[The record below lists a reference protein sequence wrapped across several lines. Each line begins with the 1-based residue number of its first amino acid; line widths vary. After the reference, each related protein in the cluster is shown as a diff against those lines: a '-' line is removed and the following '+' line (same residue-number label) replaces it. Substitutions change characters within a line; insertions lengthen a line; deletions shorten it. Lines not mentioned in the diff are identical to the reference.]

1 MTAESVYSG
10 ELSEPE
16 TWVGRAIEREEDDRQ
31 LKGAGRFVD
40 DIVLPGQLYAAFVR
54 SPYPHASFS
63 KLDYSAAAQ
72 ASGVHLCLA
81 ASDFEDLPI
90 VEPNWK
96 LPRSIPRGRP
106 ILAKGRVRYV
116 GEPVAVVIADCPAAA
131 RDAAELVEINYQQ
144 LPFVLDQLDAI
155 EADAPRLHD
164 DMDSNVAA
172 VFAPGNGGFDDAAN
186 AAPFRTK
193 FRLRNQ
199 RLVPFSIEGRAV
211 NADFDHKSGRMTLN
225 ITHQLPH
232 MARRMV
238 AETISFPENRLRVIS
253 PDVGGGFG
261 PKMHIYQEEAV
272 CALASI
278 RLGRPVKW
286 TERRRENVVNTT
298 HGRDHEMQ
306 IDVAYDQE
314 GKLLALRVESLANI
328 GAYMSSMGSGIPTV
342 NVGLFVM
349 GVYDIPAV
357 EVDIKC
363 LYTNTPP
370 VDAYRGAGRPE
381 ASYAIERTI
390 DRVAHELGLDPAEV
404 RRRNFLTED
413 QIPRRQPTGAM
424 IDSGRYHHTLEDA
437 LTRADYDK
445 FRKQQAKARE
455 TGELIGV
462 GIANYT
468 ESCGIGPGQVQKLVG
483 FDRGGYESARV
494 RMTSDGN
501 AVVFSGSHSHGQ
513 GHKTVFAQI
522 AADELGIPPDRIEV
536 IQGDTDSV
544 PQGVGT
550 FNSRSIPVGGSAV
563 KAAAGRVADRIR
575 RLAAHLIQTEVERL
589 RRDGDIFSAPDGKM
603 TITFAEVCHAAWTGH
618 NVPHD
623 LGVGLEET
631 EFYHPTSMSAPYG
644 AHIAKVR
651 IDRETGEIALEAYT
665 AVDDCGTVINPLLAR
680 GQVHGG
686 LAQGIGQ
693 ALWED
698 GTPEDD
704 GSIILNT
711 PVPRFDMLPRF
722 DTSHTV
728 TDSWTNP
735 LGAKG
740 LGEAGAIGAPP
751 AIVNAAIDALWHLG
765 VREIDMPLTPARILA
780 AIELAEMEAAQ

>member
-1 MTAESVYSG
+1 MTAETVYSG

-16 TWVGRAIEREEDDRQ
+16 GWVGRALEREEDDRQ
-31 LKGAGRFVD
+31 LKGAGQFVD
-40 DIVLPGQLYAAFVR
+40 DIVLPRQLYATFVR
-54 SPYPHASFS
+54 SPHPHANFS
-63 KLDYSAAAQ
+63 NVDFSAALTAP
-72 ASGVHLCLA
+72 GVCLCLA
-81 ASDFEDLPI
+81 ASDFEELPI

-96 LPRSIPRGRP
+96 LPRSVPRGRP
-106 ILAKGRVRYV
+106 ILAKERVRYV
-116 GEPVAVVIADCPAAA
+116 GEPIAVVIAESPAAA
-131 RDAAELVEINYQQ
+131 RDAAEMVEIDYQQ
-144 LPFVLDQLDAI
+144 LPFVLGQRDAI
-155 EADAPRLHD
+155 AKDAPRLHD
-164 DMDSNVAA
+164 DMVSNVAA
-172 VFAPGNGGFDDAAN
+172 TFAPGNGGFEEVAS
-186 AAPFRTK
+186 AAPRRTK

-199 RLVPFSIEGRAV
+199 RLVPFSIDGRAL
-211 NADFDHKSGRMTLN
+211 NADFDPKSDRMTLY
-225 ITHQLPH
+225 IGHQLPH

-238 AETISFPENRLRVIS
+238 AETIGFPENRLRVIS

-272 CALASI
+272 CTLASI

-286 TERRRENVVNTT
+286 TETRSENVCNTT

-306 IDVAYDQE
+306 IDVAYDEE
-314 GKLLALRVESLANI
+314 GKLLGLKVESLANI

-349 GVYDIPAV
+349 GVYDIPSV

-437 LTRADYDK
+437 LTRAGYEE
-445 FRKQQAKARE
+445 FRQDQAKARDA
-455 TGELIGV
+455 GDLIGI

-494 RMTSDGN
+494 RMTSDGR

-522 AADELGIPPDRIEV
+522 AADELGIAPDQIEV
-536 IQGDTDSV
+536 IQGDTDAV

-563 KAAAGRVADRIR
+563 KVAAARVADRIR
-575 RLAAHLIQTEVERL
+575 RLAAHLLQTDVEALQRE
-589 RRDGDIFSAPDGKM
+589 GDLFSTTEGSA
-603 TITFAEVCHAAWTGH
+603 TITFADVCHAAWTGH
-618 NVPHD
+618 NVPAD
-623 LGVGLEET
+623 LGIGLEET
-631 EFYHPTSMSAPYG
+631 EFYHPTAMSAPYG

-651 IDRETGEIALEAYT
+651 INRETGEIALEAYT

-704 GSIILNT
+704 GSIVVNT
-711 PVPRFDMLPRF
+711 PIPRFDMLPRF
-722 DTSHTV
+722 QTSHTV
-728 TDSWTNP
+728 TESWTNP
-735 LGAKG
+735 TGAKG
-740 LGEAGAIGAPP
+740 LGEAGTIGAPP

-765 VREIDMPLTPARILA
+765 VREIDMPLTPPRILA
-780 AIELAEMEAAQ
+780 AIEDADKEAAQ

>member
-1 MTAESVYSG
+1 MTATSSYSG
-10 ELSEPE
+10 ELSEPAG
-16 TWVGRAIEREEDDRQ
+16 WVGRAIERREDDRL

-40 DIVLPGQLYAAFVR
+40 DIVLPGQLHAAFVR
-54 SPYPHASFS
+54 SPHPHASFTEVDFAEA
-63 KLDYSAAAQ
+63 LAVP
-72 ASGVHLCLA
+72 GVHLCLSA
-81 ASDFEDLPI
+81 KDFDQLPH
-90 VEPNWK
+90 VKPNWI

-106 ILAKGRVRYV
+106 ILAQGRVRYV
-116 GEPVAVVIADCPAAA
+116 GEPVAVVIAESLAAA
-131 RDAAELVEINYQQ
+131 RDAAELVRVDFTP
-144 LPFVLDQLDAI
+144 LPHVLDQRDAI
-155 EADAPRLHD
+155 VSDAPRVHD

-172 VFAPGNGGFDDAAN
+172 TFSPGNGGFAKAAD
-186 AAPFRTK
+186 AAPFRTR

-211 NADFDHKSGRMTLN
+211 NADYDTVTGRMTLN
-225 ITHQLPH
+225 IAQQLPH

-238 AETISFPENRLRVIS
+238 AETIGFPENRLRVIS

-261 PKMHIYQEEAV
+261 PKMHVYQEEAV
-272 CALASI
+272 CALASMK
-278 RLGRPVKW
+278 LGRPVKW
-286 TERRRENVVNTT
+286 TESRSENVCNTT

-306 IDVAYDQE
+306 VDVAYDHE
-314 GKLLALRVESLANI
+314 GKLLALRIESLANI

-349 GVYDIPAV
+349 GVYEIPSV

-363 LYTNTPP
+363 LYTHTPP

-381 ASYAIERTI
+381 ASYVIERTI

-404 RRRNFLTED
+404 RRRNFLTEN

-437 LTRADYDK
+437 LRRADYDE
-445 FRKQQAKARE
+445 FRQAQAKAR
-455 TGELIGV
+455 TDGELTGI

-468 ESCGIGPGQVQKLVG
+468 ESCGVGPGQVQKLVG

-494 RMTSDGN
+494 RMTSDGG
-501 AVVFSGSHSHGQ
+501 AMVFSGSHSHGQ

-522 AADELGIPPDRIEV
+522 AADELGISPDRIEV

-563 KAAAGRVADRIR
+563 KVAAGRVADRIR
-575 RLAAHLIQTEVERL
+575 RLAAHLLQVEVDALQRE
-589 RRDGDIFSAPDGKM
+589 GDVFRAPDGGV
-603 TITFAEVCHAAWTGH
+603 IAFSEVCHAAWTGH
-618 NVPHD
+618 NVPAD

-644 AHIAKVR
+644 AHIAQVR
-651 IDRETGEIALEAYT
+651 IDRETGEIALERYV

-698 GTPEDD
+698 GTPEAD
-704 GSIILNT
+704 GGIILDT
-711 PVPRFDMLPRF
+711 PIPRFDMLPRF
-722 DTSHTV
+722 ETSHTV
-728 TDSWTNP
+728 TESWTNP

-765 VREIDMPLTPARILA
+765 VHEIDMPLTPARILA
-780 AIELAEMEAAQ
+780 AIDAAEQESAQ